1 MKSLLYLLFAGML
14 TGILLFGSCEKVVY
28 PPPPEIELP
37 DTVSY
42 SLDIQPIWDNQCVN
56 CHDGG
61 RDPDLRP
68 DNSYA
73 SLMGGGYI
81 NTDEPEESELMKKL
95 DSSPHD
101 SRATEAE
108 KQLILAWIDEG
119 AKNN

>member
-1 MKSLLYLLFAGML
+1 MKKIFYLLFAAVL
-14 TGILLFGSCEKVVY
+14 TGILLFGSCEKVVF
-28 PPPPEIELP
+28 PLVEIELP

-42 SLDIQPIWDNQCVN
+42 SLDIQPIWDNKCVN

-68 DNSYA
+68 DVSYDA
-73 SLMGGGYI
+73 LWDGSYI
-81 NTDEPEESELMKKL
+81 NVDQPEESELMKKL
-95 DSSPHD
+95 YGSHD

-108 KQLILAWIDEG
+108 KQLILAWIEEE

>member
-1 MKSLLYLLFAGML
+1 MKRLFYLLFAGML

-28 PPPPEIELP
+28 PPPEIP

-42 SLDIQPIWDNQCVN
+42 SLDIQPIWDNKCVS
-56 CHDGG
+56 CHNGG

-68 DNSYA
+68 ENSYA
-73 SLMGGGYI
+73 SLMDGEYI
-81 NTDEPEESELMKKL
+81 NVDEPGESKLMKKL

-101 SRATEAE
+101 ARATKAE
-108 KQLILAWIDEG
+108 KQLILVWIEEG

>member
-1 MKSLLYLLFAGML
+1 MKKIFYLLFAAVL
-14 TGILLFGSCEKVVY
+14 TGILLFGSCEKVVF
-28 PPPPEIELP
+28 PPVEIELP

-42 SLDIQPIWDNQCVN
+42 SLDIQPIWDNKCVN

-68 DNSYA
+68 ENSYA
-73 SLMGGGYI
+73 SLSGGYI
-81 NTDEPEESELMKKL
+81 NVDEPEESELMKKL
-95 DSSPHD
+95 YGSHD
-101 SRATEAE
+101 SRATDAE

>member
-1 MKSLLYLLFAGML
+1 MKKIFYLLFAAVL

-28 PPPPEIELP
+28 PIVEIELP

-42 SLDIQPIWDNQCVN
+42 SLDIQPVWDNKCVS
-56 CHDGG
+56 CHNGS

-68 DNSYA
+68 DVSYDA
-73 SLMGGGYI
+73 LWDGGYI
-81 NTDEPEESELMKKL
+81 NVDQPEESELMKKL
-95 DSSPHD
+95 YGSHD

>member
-1 MKSLLYLLFAGML
+1 MKRLFYLIFAAVL

-28 PPPPEIELP
+28 PIPELP

-42 SLDIQPIWDNQCVN
+42 SLDIQPIWDNKCVS
-56 CHDGG
+56 CHSGS

-73 SLMGGGYI
+73 SLINGGYVD
-81 NTDEPEESELMKKL
+81 TDNPEDSELIKKL
-95 DSSPHD
+95 YGSHD
-101 SRATEAE
+101 ARATETE
-108 KQLILAWIDEG
+108 KQVILLWIEEG

>member
-1 MKSLLYLLFAGML
+1 MKRLFYLLFAAVL

-28 PPPPEIELP
+28 PPVEIELP

-42 SLDIQPIWDNQCVN
+42 SLDIQPIWDNKCVT

-68 DNSYA
+68 ENSYE
-73 SLMGGGYI
+73 SLTGKGYI
-81 NTDEPEESELMKKL
+81 DTNNPEESKLMKKL
-95 DSSPHD
+95 YGSHD
-101 SRATEAE
+101 SRASETE
-108 KQLILAWIDEG
+108 KQLILLWIDEG

>member
-1 MKSLLYLLFAGML
+1 MKKIFYLVFAAVL
-14 TGILLFGSCEKVVY
+14 TCILLFDSCEKVVF
-28 PPPPEIELP
+28 PPVEIELP

-42 SLDIQPIWDNQCVN
+42 SLDIQPVWDNKCVS
-56 CHDGG
+56 CHNGS

-68 DNSYA
+68 DVSYDA
-73 SLMGGGYI
+73 LWDGGYI
-81 NTDEPEESELMKKL
+81 NVDQPEESELMKKL
-95 DSSPHD
+95 YGSHD

>member
-1 MKSLLYLLFAGML
+1 MKRLFYLLFAAVL

-28 PPPPEIELP
+28 PIPELP

-42 SLDIQPIWDNQCVN
+42 SLDIQPIWDNKCVS
-56 CHDGG
+56 CHSGS

-73 SLMGGGYI
+73 SLIDGGYVD
-81 NTDEPEESELMKKL
+81 TDNPEDSELIKKL
-95 DSSPHD
+95 YGSHD
-101 SRATEAE
+101 ARATETE
-108 KQLILAWIDEG
+108 KQVILLWIGEG